1 MTESQ
6 EDEKRILNKDKPE
19 MNRGVELLLRNR
31 RRKPERPKTF
41 QVKFGKL
48 IALWN
53 REIIFHFNLL
63 GHKKK
68 IKTLWR
74 SAMSETLIVT
84 LTLMTLVSILAIMV
98 GGMIG
103 WMARQ
108 HSYETTPQVVYTHPE
123 MFDEN
128 GQLVPDEIL
137 ALRIENN
144 YDINTEETEEE

>member
-1 MTESQ
+1 
-6 EDEKRILNKDKPE
+6 
-19 MNRGVELLLRNR
+19 
-31 RRKPERPKTF
+31 
-41 QVKFGKL
+41 
-48 IALWN
+48 
-53 REIIFHFNLL
+53 
-63 GHKKK
+63 
-68 IKTLWR
+68 
-74 SAMSETLIVT
+74 MSETLVVT
-84 LTLMTLVSILAIMV
+84 LTLTTVVSALALLV

-144 YDINTEETEEE
+144 YDINTTEETEEE

>member
-1 MTESQ
+1 
-6 EDEKRILNKDKPE
+6 
-19 MNRGVELLLRNR
+19 
-31 RRKPERPKTF
+31 
-41 QVKFGKL
+41 
-48 IALWN
+48 
-53 REIIFHFNLL
+53 
-63 GHKKK
+63 
-68 IKTLWR
+68 
-74 SAMSETLIVT
+74 MSETLVVT
-84 LTLMTLVSILAIMV
+84 LTLMTLVSILAILV

-144 YDINTEETEEE
+144 YDINTTEETEEE